1 MGSAPGVLVAAPM
14 AGDPMR
20 LDGTVAVVTGAAQG
34 IGRSIAQTLAQ
45 AGARVVIGDLQD
57 ARVVVETIQDGGGEA
72 CAAVMDTSVRS
83 DADGLMDLAMSR
95 FGQVDVLVNNAGIDA
110 PAGNAWDLPMEEWDR
125 VIGVN
130 LTGVFNCSQAAVR
143 RMLPGARGNIVNIS
157 SHVSWL
163 GVPGISPAYNA
174 SKAGIIGLTVSF
186 AAQLADRG
194 IRVNAVAPGAVRS
207 RDFGWSEAE
216 ESANTR
222 LYALGLGEPEDV
234 AQAVRYLASPAAK
247 WVTGSIFYI
256 HGGFRRGGPIL

>member
-1 MGSAPGVLVAAPM
+1 
-14 AGDPMR
+14 MR

-34 IGRSIAQTLAQ
+34 IGRAIAETLAQ

-57 ARVVVETIQDGGGEA
+57 ARPVVETIRDSGGEA
-72 CAAVMDTSVRS
+72 YAMIMDTSMRS
-83 DADGLMDLAMSR
+83 DADGLMDLAISQ
-95 FGQVDVLVNNAGIDA
+95 FGQVDILVNNAGIDA
-110 PAGNAWDLPMEEWDR
+110 PAGNVWDLAKEEWDR
-125 VIGVN
+125 VIAVN

-143 RMLPGARGNIVNIS
+143 RMLPASRGTIVNIS
-157 SHVSWL
+157 SHASWL
-163 GVPGISPAYNA
+163 GVPGMSPAYNA

-186 AAQLADRG
+186 AVQLADRG

-216 ESANTR
+216 ESANAQ

>member
-1 MGSAPGVLVAAPM
+1 M
-14 AGDPMR
+14 AKDPMR

-34 IGRSIAQTLAQ
+34 IGRAIADSLAQ

-57 ARVVVETIQDGGGEA
+57 ARPVVEAIRADGGEA
-72 CAAVMDTSVRS
+72 CSVIMDTSVRS
-83 DADGLMDLAMSR
+83 DADILMDLAISQ
-95 FGQVDVLVNNAGIDA
+95 FGQVDILVNNAGIDA
-110 PAGNAWDLPMEEWDR
+110 PTGNVWDLTNEEWDR
-125 VIGVN
+125 VIAVN
-130 LTGVFNCSQAAVR
+130 LTGVFNCSQAAVL
-143 RMLPGARGNIVNIS
+143 RMLPVSRGNIVNIS
-157 SHVSWL
+157 SHASWL
-163 GVPGISPAYNA
+163 GVAGMSPAYNA

-207 RDFGWSEAE
+207 RDFGWSEE
-216 ESANTR
+216 EERANER

-256 HGGFRRGGPIL
+256 HGGFRRGGPII

>member
-1 MGSAPGVLVAAPM
+1 
-14 AGDPMR
+14 MR

-34 IGRSIAQTLAQ
+34 IGRAIAETLAQ

-57 ARVVVETIQDGGGEA
+57 ARPVVETIRDSGGEA
-72 CAAVMDTSVRS
+72 CAMIMDTSVRS
-83 DADGLMDLAMSR
+83 DADGLMDLAISQ
-95 FGQVDVLVNNAGIDA
+95 FGQVDILVNNAGIDA
-110 PAGNAWDLPMEEWDR
+110 PAGNVWDLAKEEWDR
-125 VIGVN
+125 VIAVN
-130 LTGVFNCSQAAVR
+130 LTGVFNCSQAAVH
-143 RMLPGARGNIVNIS
+143 RMLPVSRGTIVNVS
-157 SHVSWL
+157 SHASWL
-163 GVPGISPAYNA
+163 GVPGMSPAYNA

-186 AAQLADRG
+186 AVQLADRG

-216 ESANTR
+216 ESANTQ

>member
-1 MGSAPGVLVAAPM
+1 M

-34 IGRSIAQTLAQ
+34 IGRAIAETLAG

-57 ARVVVETIQDGGGEA
+57 ARVAVEAIRDNGGEA
-72 CAAVMDTSVRS
+72 CAMIMDTSERAE
-83 DADGLMDLAMSR
+83 ADGLMDLAISQ
-95 FGQVDVLVNNAGIDA
+95 FGQVDILVNNAGIDA
-110 PAGNAWDLPMEEWDR
+110 PAGNAWDLAKEEWDR
-125 VIGVN
+125 VIAVN
-130 LTGVFNCSQAAVR
+130 LTGVFNCSQAAVH
-143 RMLPGARGNIVNIS
+143 RMLPVSRGNIVNVS
-157 SHVSWL
+157 SHASWL
-163 GVPGISPAYNA
+163 GVPGMSPAYNA

-186 AAQLADRG
+186 AVQLADRG

-216 ESANTR
+216 ESANAQ
-222 LYALGLGEPEDV
+222 LYALGLGEPADV

>member
-1 MGSAPGVLVAAPM
+1 
-14 AGDPMR
+14 MR

-34 IGRSIAQTLAQ
+34 IGRAIAETLAQ

-57 ARVVVETIQDGGGEA
+57 AGPVAETIRDRGGEA
-72 CAAVMDTSVRS
+72 CAMIMDTSVRS
-83 DADGLMDLAMSR
+83 DADGLMDLAISQ
-95 FGQVDVLVNNAGIDA
+95 FGRVDILVNNAGIDA
-110 PAGNAWDLPMEEWDR
+110 PAGNVWDLAKEDWDR
-125 VIGVN
+125 VIAVN
-130 LTGVFNCSQAAVR
+130 LTGVFNCSQAAVH
-143 RMLPGARGNIVNIS
+143 RMLPVSRGTIVNVS
-157 SHVSWL
+157 SHASWL
-163 GVPGISPAYNA
+163 GVPGMSPAYNA

-186 AAQLADRG
+186 AVQLADRG

-216 ESANTR
+216 ESANAQ